1 MTLGA
6 VTLTRLRG
14 DVTRCHRGYTGLVPR
29 WQPDARARL
38 QESALTLYDER
49 GFDETT
55 VEEIAE
61 RAGLT
66 KRTFFRHFADKR
78 EVLFGGGE
86 NAEELVVTAIR
97 AAPASA
103 RALDAVGLGLDALAV
118 MLDEQGE
125 LAARRIRIVRATPE
139 LWERQL
145 MKFASLAEAMAEALR
160 ARGVGDPAAI
170 LAAES
175 GITALR
181 VASASWV
188 GNTKKKRLRQLVA
201 NTIAELEAVASPAK
215 RAGNA

>member
-1 MTLGA
+1 M
-6 VTLTRLRG
+6 
-14 DVTRCHRGYTGLVPR
+14 
-29 WQPDARARL
+29 RL
-38 QESALTLYDER
+38 QEAALALYDER

-78 EVLFGGGE
+78 EVLFGDGE
-86 NAEELVVTAIR
+86 NLEGVFVTTVR
-97 AAPASA
+97 SAPAA
-103 RALDAVGLGLDALAV
+103 AHALDAVSLGLDALAAIF
-118 MLDEQGE
+118 DAKGE
-125 LAARRIRIVRATPE
+125 SAARRIRIVRASPE

-145 MKFASLAEAMAEALR
+145 IKFASMADAVARALR

-181 VASASWV
+181 VASDGWIRD
-188 GNTKKKRLRQLVA
+188 TRKKPLRDL
-201 NTIAELEAVASPAK
+201 IAEALAELRAVTSAETSVVPA
-215 RAGNA
+215 RS

>member
-1 MTLGA
+1 MSPG
-6 VTLTRLRG
+6 VIDGRLTS
-14 DVTRCHRGYTGLVPR
+14 VPR
-29 WQPDARARL
+29 WQPDARVRL
-38 QESALTLYDER
+38 QEAALALYDER

-78 EVLFGGGE
+78 EVLFGDGE
-86 NAEELVVTAIR
+86 NLEGVFVTTVR
-97 AAPASA
+97 SAPAA
-103 RALDAVGLGLDALAV
+103 AHALDAVSLGLDVLAATF
-118 MLDEQGE
+118 DAKGE
-125 LAARRIRIVRATPE
+125 LVARRIRIVRASPE

-145 MKFASLAEAMAEALR
+145 IKFASMAEAVARALR

-181 VASASWV
+181 IASDGWIRDT
-188 GNTKKKRLRQLVA
+188 GKKPLRAL
-201 NTIAELEAVASPAK
+201 IAEALAELRTVTSGESVVPAHS
-215 RAGNA
+215 